1 MRWNMSKYLVLG
13 VSFNWEKRKGLDVFI
28 ELEKRLG
35 LDYKIVLVG
44 ADENLAYKIPER
56 IITIPRTADQ
66 EELARLYSAANVFIN
81 PTREDNFPT
90 VNIESLACGTPVIT
104 FHTGGSAEMLDNGC
118 GYCVETDDY
127 DELVDRIV
135 HICESGVFSEEACIK
150 RARQF
155 DRYTKFKEY
164 VDLYDS
170 LLGRETG

>member
-81 PTREDNFPT
+81 PR
-90 VNIESLACGTPVIT
+90 
-104 FHTGGSAEMLDNGC
+104 
-118 GYCVETDDY
+118 
-127 DELVDRIV
+127 
-135 HICESGVFSEEACIK
+135 
-150 RARQF
+150 
-155 DRYTKFKEY
+155 
-164 VDLYDS
+164 
-170 LLGRETG
+170 